1 MKPTTTLSEESIS
14 PLLTEIV
21 TLLNGN
27 QNSILPTVALAVI
40 KEWLARPK
48 TVSDLSFTRSTGLL
62 REFMTISGRTVKN
75 PTLLSPLLEAIM
87 EAYFRD
93 AEEDE
98 EDENSGVEALET
110 GSWPE
115 LAGIQIFPDETTPKK
130 GAKSRTGD
138 LVETALKEA
147 HVLVLYHFLLRK
159 KRGCVNLKDEREVME
174 LVLQYLSDITHR

>member
-48 TVSDLSFTRSTGLL
+48 TVSELSFTRSTGLL

-93 AEEDE
+93 AEEDD

-115 LAGIQIFPDETTPKK
+115 LAGIQIFPDEVVGRRQPAGQHPARGRVVTAQQAPVTCRPEQ
-130 GAKSRTGD
+130 
-138 LVETALKEA
+138 LPETF
-147 HVLVLYHFLLRK
+147 H
-159 KRGCVNLKDEREVME
+159 KRGAGP
-174 LVLQYLSDITHR
+174 SGSS